1 MGLWTCKSI
10 SEMATANEKDP
21 HQLQRHLDSTQ
32 LIMIGIGGIIG
43 AGLFSITGIAAA
55 QNAGPAI
62 IIAFII
68 AAIGCLFASLCYSEL
83 ASMIPVAGSAYNY
96 AYAAMGEFIAWLI
109 GWDLI
114 LEYAIGAATVSISWS
129 GYVVSLLRDLGIH
142 LPTNLIA
149 SPWHPATSLDG
160 IPVYGVI
167 NLPALLIVVVLSF
180 LLILGIR
187 QSALAN
193 ACMVMIKVTVVVIFI
208 TVGVFYINYDNYHPF
223 LPENTGKFGEFG
235 WSGVLRAAGV
245 VFFAYIGFDA
255 VSTVAQETK
264 NPQKNLPIG
273 IIGSL
278 VICTLLYL
286 LFSFVMVGL
295 VNYKELNVAAP
306 VALAI
311 EQTPFIWLQGLVKLA
326 VLMGLTSVILVLLLG
341 QSRIFYAMSYDGLL
355 PSFFSK
361 ILPHY
366 HTPWISN
373 LILMVFVGSIAAFVP
388 LEVVGHMTSIGTLL
402 AFVIVCLGV
411 LILRYKEPH
420 LPRAFRAPW
429 VPFVPIMGIL
439 ICLLMMVSLGVETWM
454 RLTTWLAIGLI
465 VYFFYGRH
473 HAQRQKRGSSREGV

>member
-10 SEMATANEKDP
+10 SEMAIANEKDP
-21 HQLQRHLDSTQ
+21 HQLQRHLGSNQ

-62 IIAFII
+62 LIAFVI

-96 AYAAMGEFIAWLI
+96 AYAAMGEFVAWLI

-114 LEYAIGAATVSISWS
+114 LEYAIGAATVAISWS

-142 LPTNLIA
+142 LPMALIT
-149 SPWHPATSLDG
+149 SPWQPVTSSEG
-160 IPVYGVI
+160 ISIYGMI
-167 NLPALLIVVVLSF
+167 NLPALLIVIALSC

-208 TVGVFYINYDNYHPF
+208 AVGVFYINYDNYHPF

-278 VICTLLYL
+278 VICTILYL

-311 EQTPFIWLQGLVKLA
+311 EQTPFVWLQGLIKLA
-326 VLMGLTSVILVLLLG
+326 VLMGLTSVVLVLLLG

-355 PSFFSK
+355 PPFFSK

-373 LILMVFVGSIAAFVP
+373 LILMCFVGSIAAFVP
-388 LEVVGHMTSIGTLL
+388 LEIVGHMTSIGTLL

-420 LPRAFRAPW
+420 LRRSFRAPW

-439 ICLLMMVSLGVETWM
+439 ICLLMVVSLGVETWI
-454 RLTTWLAIGLI
+454 RLIVWLAIGLI
-465 VYFFYGRH
+465 FYFFYGRH
-473 HAQRQKRGSSREGV
+473 HAQCQKE